1 MHKPSKAERVLG
13 SSLLRQIQRRIPEG
27 GVINI
32 PPKVRPPK
40 AEFHWPTP
48 PKTERNAAICRAV
61 LGGEMSK
68 SEAGRAFGVDRSRIA
83 VIVKEADKWI
93 SESESS

>member
-1 MHKPSKAERVLG
+1 MSKPTKAERILG
-13 SSLLRQIQRRIPEG
+13 PALLRSVQRRMPEG
-27 GVINI
+27 GTLTI

-40 AEFHWPTP
+40 PDFHWPTP

-68 SEAGRAFGVDRSRIA
+68 SEAGRAFGVDRSRIS
-83 VIVKEADKWI
+83 VIVQQADKWLQ
-93 SESESS
+93 ESEPS